1 MIYTEE
7 KNMQIREKKRFDNFF
22 LGFIVSIILPVVMLV
37 LISASGDFS
46 LSFYDQLM
54 KAYNDY
60 MFVKIAI
67 LALIPN
73 LFIFFALYKTERWKS
88 AGGLIVATILFV
100 ILMVL
105 KV

>member
-7 KNMQIREKKRFDNFF
+7 QNLQIKGKKRFDNFF
-22 LGFIVSIILPVVMLV
+22 IGFFTSIILPFVMLV
-37 LISASGDFS
+37 LISAEGDFS
-46 LSFYDQLM
+46 LSFYEQFM
-54 KAYNDY
+54 KVFNDY

-73 LFIFFALYKTERWKS
+73 LVIFFALYKTERWKS
-88 AGGLIVATILFV
+88 ASGLIVATILFV
-100 ILMVL
+100 ILMIL